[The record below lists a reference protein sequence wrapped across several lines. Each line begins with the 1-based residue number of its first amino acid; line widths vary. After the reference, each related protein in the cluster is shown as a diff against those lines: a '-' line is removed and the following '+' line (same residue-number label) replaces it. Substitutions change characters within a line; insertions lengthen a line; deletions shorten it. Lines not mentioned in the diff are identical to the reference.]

1 MVNKYCLVTKANQNA
16 TNLSL
21 NTFTMP
27 RKIHINKYQG
37 NTHYSVIVEDS
48 YNQEHHLGY
57 YNDLSPEILS
67 EIEADAEMLWQNE
80 VKNEPSSMDL
90 AISALIKL
98 DEQSGI
104 HFTDDRGNHRD
115 GLD

>member
-1 MVNKYCLVTKANQNA
+1 MRQIKIKKYEN
-16 TNLSL
+16 
-21 NTFTMP
+21 
-27 RKIHINKYQG
+27 
-37 NTHYSVIVEDS
+37 NTHYSVYVVDK

-57 YNDLSPEILS
+57 EHTLNNDILAK
-67 EIEADAEMLWQNE
+67 IEQQACDIWADE
-80 VKNEPSSMDL
+80 VKHEPSSMDL

-98 DEQSGI
+98 DEQSGL